1 MSAGS
6 LLSAADIG
14 MIRGERILFREVSL
28 SLAAG
33 EAIVLRGPNGAGKTT
48 LLRILAGLT
57 QAETGTV
64 DRNAPH
70 HWVAHRDGLKPHET
84 PREHLALWARAWGQS
99 ETDIEPLLD
108 KMGLSRPSDVP
119 AKHLSAGQRR
129 RTALAR
135 LRLEN
140 RPVWLLDEPLTA
152 LDADGKTL
160 LLDMIAAH
168 RAEGGGIIAAIHGNA
183 GFEID
188 MQVDV

>member
-14 MIRGERILFREVSL
+14 MIRGERLLFREVSL
-28 SLAAG
+28 SLAPG

-57 QAETGTV
+57 QAETGTI

-84 PREHLALWARAWGQS
+84 PREHLTLWARAWGQPQ
-99 ETDIEPLLD
+99 TDIEPLLEE
-108 KMGLSRPSDVP
+108 MGLSRPSDVP

-135 LRLEN
+135 LHLEY

-152 LDADGKTL
+152 LDTDGKAL

-168 RAEGGGIIAAIHGNA
+168 RAKGGGIIAAIHGNA
-183 GFEID
+183 EFEID
-188 MQVDV
+188 MQVDI

>member
-1 MSAGS
+1 MSAS
-6 LLSAADIG
+6 ALLSAADIG
-14 MIRGERILFREVSL
+14 MIRGERLLFREVSL
-28 SLAAG
+28 SLAPG

-57 QAETGTV
+57 QAETGTI

-84 PREHLALWARAWGQS
+84 PREHLTLWARAWGQS
-99 ETDIEPLLD
+99 TTDIEPLLD

-135 LRLEN
+135 
-140 RPVWLLDEPLTA
+140 
-152 LDADGKTL
+152 
-160 LLDMIAAH
+160 
-168 RAEGGGIIAAIHGNA
+168 
-183 GFEID
+183 
-188 MQVDV
+188 

>member
-119 AKHLSAGQRR
+119 ATHLSAGQRR

>member
-14 MIRGERILFREVSL
+14 MIRGEHLLFREVSL
-28 SLAAG
+28 SLAPG

-57 QAETGTV
+57 QAETGTI

-84 PREHLALWARAWGQS
+84 PREHLTLWARAWGQS
-99 ETDIEPLLD
+99 QTDIEPLLD
-108 KMGLSRPSDVP
+108 EMGLSRPSDVP

-168 RAEGGGIIAAIHGNA
+168 RAEGGGMIAAIHGDA
-183 GFEID
+183 EFEID
-188 MQVDV
+188 MQVDI

>member
-1 MSAGS
+1 MSAS
-6 LLSAADIG
+6 ALLSAADIG
-14 MIRGERILFREVSL
+14 MIRGERLLFREVSL
-28 SLAAG
+28 SLAPG

-57 QAETGTV
+57 QAETGTI

-84 PREHLALWARAWGQS
+84 PREHLTLWARAWGQS
-99 ETDIEPLLD
+99 TTDIEPLLD

-135 LRLEN
+135 LHLEY

-152 LDADGKTL
+152 LDTDGKAL
-160 LLDMIAAH
+160 LLNMIAAH
-168 RAEGGGIIAAIHGNA
+168 RAQEGGIIAAIHGNA
-183 GFEID
+183 EFEID
-188 MQVDV
+188 MQVDI

>member
-1 MSAGS
+1 MSVGS

-14 MIRGERILFREVSL
+14 MIRGERLLFREVSL
-28 SLAAG
+28 SLAPG

-57 QAETGTV
+57 QAETGTI
-64 DRNAPH
+64 DRNVPH

-84 PREHLALWARAWGQS
+84 PREHLTLWARAWGQS
-99 ETDIEPLLD
+99 QTDIEPLLD
-108 KMGLSRPSDVP
+108 EMGLSRPSDVP

-168 RAEGGGIIAAIHGNA
+168 RAEGGGMIAAIHGDA
-183 GFEID
+183 EFEID
-188 MQVDV
+188 MQVDI

>member
-14 MIRGERILFREVSL
+14 MIRGERLLFRGVSL
-28 SLAAG
+28 SLAPG

-57 QAETGTV
+57 QAETGTI

-84 PREHLALWARAWGQS
+84 PREHLTLWARAWGEPQT
-99 ETDIEPLLD
+99 EIEPLLD

-135 LRLEN
+135 LHLEN

-152 LDADGKTL
+152 LDADGKAL
-160 LLDMIAAH
+160 LLDMISAH
-168 RAEGGGIIAAIHGNA
+168 RTQGGGLIAALHGDPE
-183 GFEID
+183 FEID
-188 MQVDV
+188 MQVDI

>member
-14 MIRGERILFREVSL
+14 MIRGERLLFREVSL
-28 SLAAG
+28 SLAPG

-57 QAETGTV
+57 QAETGTI

-84 PREHLALWARAWGQS
+84 PREHLTLWARAWGQPQ
-99 ETDIEPLLD
+99 TDIEPLLEE
-108 KMGLSRPSDVP
+108 MGLSRPSDVP

-152 LDADGKTL
+152 LDADGKAL

-168 RAEGGGIIAAIHGNA
+168 RAQGGGIIAAIHGNTE
-183 GFEID
+183 FEID
-188 MQVDV
+188 MQVDI

>member
-1 MSAGS
+1 MSAS
-6 LLSAADIG
+6 ALLSAADIG
-14 MIRGERILFREVSL
+14 MIRGERLLFREVSL
-28 SLAAG
+28 SLAPG

-57 QAETGTV
+57 QAETGTI

-84 PREHLALWARAWGQS
+84 PREHLTLWARAWGQS
-99 ETDIEPLLD
+99 TTDIEPLLD

-135 LRLEN
+135 LHLEY

-152 LDADGKTL
+152 LDSEGRTL
-160 LLDMIAAH
+160 LLGMIEQHRQSDGVVVAAV
-168 RAEGGGIIAAIHGNA
+168 HGDA
-183 GFEID
+183 GFHATRE
-188 MQVDV
+188 VES

>member
-14 MIRGERILFREVSL
+14 MIRGERLLFREVSL
-28 SLAAG
+28 SLAPG

-57 QAETGTV
+57 QAETGTT

-84 PREHLALWARAWGQS
+84 PREHLTLWARAWGQPQ
-99 ETDIEPLLD
+99 TDIEPLLEE
-108 KMGLSRPSDVP
+108 MGLSRPSDVP

-135 LRLEN
+135 LHLEY

-152 LDADGKTL
+152 LDTDGKAL

-168 RAEGGGIIAAIHGNA
+168 RAKGGGIIAAIHGNA
-183 GFEID
+183 EFEID
-188 MQVDV
+188 MQVDI

>member
-14 MIRGERILFREVSL
+14 MIRGEHLLFREVSL
-28 SLAAG
+28 SLAPG

-57 QAETGTV
+57 QAETGTI

-84 PREHLALWARAWGQS
+84 PREHLTLWARAWGQS
-99 ETDIEPLLD
+99 RTGTEPLLEE
-108 KMGLSRPSDVP
+108 MGLSRPSDVP
-119 AKHLSAGQRR
+119 AKHLSSGQRR

-152 LDADGKTL
+152 LDADGKAL
-160 LLDMIAAH
+160 LLDMIAVH
-168 RAEGGGIIAAIHGNA
+168 RAQGGGIIAAIHGDA
-183 GFEID
+183 EFEID
-188 MQVDV
+188 MQVDI